1 MIQKRIFTAGKMAM
15 TFEPGRILLASF
27 PFSDHAAG
35 KLRPILVVSASAF
48 NKGEDFIA
56 VPISS
61 RPDADGYK
69 INSMD
74 SYFPDTKLKSDSTVR
89 WSKVMVMSST
99 LVTKQLGEVPK
110 EVLTEIQGR
119 IRGIFS

>member
-1 MIQKRIFTAGKMAM
+1 M
-15 TFEPGRILLASF
+15 TFDPGRILLASF

-35 KLRPILVVSASAF
+35 KLRPILVVSGSVF
-48 NKGEDFIA
+48 NKGEDFLA

-69 INSMD
+69 ISSTD
-74 SYFPDTKLKSDSTVR
+74 DFFAGTKLKTDSTVR
-89 WSKVMVMSST
+89 WSKVMVVSNT
-99 LVTKQLGEVPK
+99 LVTKQLGEVPRK
-110 EVLTEIQGR
+110 VLAEIQGK